1 MLEPFAVCDFV
12 VELSQI
18 LPPMTA
24 PFLVMALLVEL
35 TPGPNMTYLA
45 LVSAAD
51 GRKAGIAILSGIAL
65 GLAIIG
71 LVAAL
76 GVAELIHASKV
87 LYEVLRWSGV
97 IFMLYLAWEG
107 WTKGTDIVSNVA
119 VDRGRYFKRGLITNL
134 LNPKAGV
141 FYVSVLPTFIDP
153 ALDPVWQALMLTV
166 MYVVV
171 ATLVHLVIVGLAG
184 SLEPALNDPSKEKP
198 VRKILSLLLAAV
210 ALWFA
215 WSTAR

>member
-1 MLEPFAVCDFV
+1 
-12 VELSQI
+12 
-18 LPPMTA
+18 MTT

-45 LVSAAD
+45 LVSAGD
-51 GRKAGIAILSGIAL
+51 GRKAGIATVSGIAL

-107 WTKGTDIVSNVA
+107 WTKGTDVVSSAV
-119 VDRGRYFKRGLITNL
+119 VDRGRYFSRGLITNL

-153 ALDPVWQALMLTV
+153 ALEPVWQALTFTT
-166 MYVVV
+166 MYVAV
-171 ATLVHLVIVGLAG
+171 ATLVHLVIVALAG
-184 SLEPALNDPSKEKP
+184 SLEPALNDPNKEKP
-198 VRKILSLLLAAV
+198 VRKVLSLLLAAV